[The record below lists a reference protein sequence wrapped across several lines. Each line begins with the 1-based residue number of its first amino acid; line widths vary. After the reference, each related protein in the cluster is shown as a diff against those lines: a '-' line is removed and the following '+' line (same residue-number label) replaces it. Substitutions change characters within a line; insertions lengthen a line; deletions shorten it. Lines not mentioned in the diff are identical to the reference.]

1 MAVTRSEHFNNFAL
15 SLPLSL
21 HPPSGTLL
29 LLLFVIAVTTKA
41 SLIGGDGEAE
51 ELIAIADD
59 GGSARAA
66 HFVGVQLNPNPHKRS
81 AYRVIES
88 LGLHSHFAASNI
100 EDTAPFYLHDNSAVD
115 GGVDDSSNE
124 LSRLRR
130 NAEVDAKEDPK
141 EEKKVDS
148 SESLPTAAAQT
159 SEAGY
164 YRRARSRLSDGDS
177 MAQPSGDQ
185 VGLRRV
191 PRVNFV
197 TQPRSLSPDELPEH
211 RDLKG
216 SPASLDPLYHRRPY
230 DPYMRMPPQ
239 YYSRDMSRGRFFDN
253 NYAPSAYDRY
263 DPMMMRDYGRQQAA
277 YDPYYGRYNQ
287 MYNYNQ
293 QQGYYPYRQGYD
305 YQRSGYMNDVN
316 YMGHPT
322 ANRRVV
328 YYANLPEVV
337 RNGGQYG
344 ENRGYYQGMRGGGG
358 GGGYGGGD
366 MGYMEDPSYYENNGG
381 YNRYMDDYNYRY
393 NRDMNQYGMPP
404 MPQPPPSVL
413 YANRDRDRIPERDS
427 NKDSSKNNKD
437 TDSKTQTVSSNI
449 RIQDSS
455 NKGYRNGNNG
465 GGSNHN
471 QAPTSD
477 FTQPH
482 YRME

>member
-1 MAVTRSEHFNNFAL
+1 M
-15 SLPLSL
+15 
-21 HPPSGTLL
+21 
-29 LLLFVIAVTTKA
+29 IAVTTKA
-41 SLIGGDGEAE
+41 TFIGGDGEAE
-51 ELIAIADD
+51 ELIAIADE
-59 GGSARAA
+59 GSATAA
-66 HFVGVQLNPNPHKRS
+66 HFVGVQLKPNPNKRS
-81 AYRVIES
+81 VYRVKES
-88 LGLHSHFAASNI
+88 LGLHSHFH
-100 EDTAPFYLHDNSAVD
+100 EDTAPFYLHDNSVVD
-115 GGVDDSSNE
+115 GVDDSSNGQQ
-124 LSRLRR
+124 SRFRR
-130 NAEVDAKEDPK
+130 NSDDA
-141 EEKKVDS
+141 EKKRDGEKVEVENP
-148 SESLPTAAAQT
+148 ESLPTAAAQT

-164 YRRARSRLSDGDS
+164 YRRARSRLSDLDS
-177 MAQPSGDQ
+177 MSQPNGDQ
-185 VGLRRV
+185 PGLRRV

-216 SPASLDPLYHRRPY
+216 SPASMDPLYRRPY
-230 DPYMRMPPQ
+230 DPYLSMPPAH
-239 YYSRDMSRGRFFDN
+239 YNRDVGRGRFFD

-263 DPMMMRDYGRQQAA
+263 DPMMMRDYGRQQQQ
-277 YDPYYGRYNQ
+277 YDPYYGRYTNNNQ
-287 MYNYNQ
+287 MYNYYQ
-293 QQGYYPYRQGYD
+293 PGYYPYRRGYD
-305 YQRSGYMNDVN
+305 YQRGGYMNDVN

-322 ANRRVV
+322 ANRRVI

-358 GGGYGGGD
+358 GGGGYGD
-366 MGYMEDPSYYENNGG
+366 MGYMDDPYYEGGSGG

-404 MPQPPPSVL
+404 MPQPPPSVI
-413 YANRDRDRIPERDS
+413 YANRDRDRDNRIPDRDS
-427 NKDSSKNNKD
+427 NKDSKNKD

-449 RIQDSS
+449 RIQDPS
-455 NKGYRNGNNG
+455 NKGYRNGNNNG